1 MLPFAPSVTLAS
13 DSLWL
18 DWNFNPVTLLG
29 IALFTCAYF
38 YALGPLRRRYGWAET
53 VSRGQVAAF
62 VAGTVI
68 FSLALI
74 SPLDAIGDR
83 YLFSAHMAQHMLIC
97 VVTPPLWLI
106 GTPSWMLAPLFRRPA
121 VARVARWLT
130 HPAVAFALFNGTLW
144 LWHAPALYDATLS
157 NEYLHIFE
165 HLTFVATALIFWW
178 VVLGP
183 LPAIPRLGYGAS
195 ILYLFVACQPMV
207 ALGALLTFAAHPLYQ
222 PYVVAPRLDGI
233 SALGDQQAGGL
244 IMWLPTNIPYLAVLS
259 VKFFRWIG
267 EQDLSERRAAG
278 EFDESGLALET
289 LGPSSG
295 EGVGVSSALGPT
307 QGE

>member
-1 MLPFAPSVTLAS
+1 MPLFAPSLTLAS

-29 IALFTCAYF
+29 IALFTGAYF

-53 VSRGQVAAF
+53 VDRGQVAAF

-68 FSLALI
+68 FALALI
-74 SPLDAIGDR
+74 SPLDALGDT
-83 YLFSAHMAQHMLIC
+83 YLFSAHMVQHMLIC
-97 VVTPPLWLI
+97 VVAPPLWLI
-106 GTPSWMLAPLFRRPA
+106 GTPSWMLAPLFRDP
-121 VARVARWLT
+121 RVARAARLLT

-144 LWHAPALYDATLS
+144 LWHAPALYDATLG
-157 NEYLHIFE
+157 NEYIHIFE
-165 HLTFVATALIFWW
+165 HLTFVVTAVIFWW
-178 VVLGP
+178 AVLSP
-183 LPAIPRLGYGAS
+183 VPAVPRLGYGTS

-207 ALGALLTFAAHPLYQ
+207 ALGALLTFAANPLYH
-222 PYVVAPRLDGI
+222 PYVVAPRLGGI

-267 EQDLSERRAAG
+267 EQDLKERRAAG
-278 EFDESGLALET
+278 EFEEQGLALEAPT
-289 LGPSSG
+289 PASG
-295 EGVGVSSALGPT
+295 DGVGIPGAAAPAQSD
-307 QGE
+307 